1 MSLEIG
7 STVSG
12 KVIKISA
19 EGVLVSLPEGNT
31 GLIPASQCTATA
43 FTVGELVLARIIT
56 QGKEDR
62 FELSIISARVEASVD
77 PFEKEF
83 HRLNNVLNT
92 HTPQPTVPRRER
104 EPMLEERLEAWIKEV
119 ETGLA
124 RLRKHRGKRLNET
137 FDEQGGR
144 NSHAQ
149 RDRRH

>member
-12 KVIKISA
+12 KVIRISA
-19 EGVLVSLPEGNT
+19 EGIFVALPEGNT
-31 GLIPASQCTATA
+31 GFIPASQCSETT
-43 FTVGELVLARIIT
+43 FSVGELVLAQVVT
-56 QGKEDR
+56 QGEDR

-83 HRLNNVLNT
+83 HRLNNVLHT
-92 HTPQPTVPRRER
+92 HTPQPTVPRKER
-104 EPMLEERLEAWIKEV
+104 EPMLEEQLEAWIKEV
-119 ETGLA
+119 EAGLA

-149 RDRRH
+149 RERRH